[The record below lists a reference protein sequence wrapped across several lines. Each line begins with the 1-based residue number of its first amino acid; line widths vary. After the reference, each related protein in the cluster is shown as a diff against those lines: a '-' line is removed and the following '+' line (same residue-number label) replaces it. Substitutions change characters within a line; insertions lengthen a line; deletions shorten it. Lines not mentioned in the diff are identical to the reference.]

1 MSIITIKENEKP
13 KIWSMETNCDSG
25 LHDKLNK
32 YELTKF
38 LNKHSTNLIVGR
50 PGSGKSSFLYSMMRD
65 PMRKVFHHIY
75 YFCPKKSMES
85 VKNNI
90 FERLPEDQIYHELT
104 YENLNE
110 VLEKIQD
117 TPKNENNAI
126 IMDDQGAYLK
136 QAETKQLFKMILMN
150 KRHLSLS
157 LFVLQQTYIS
167 IEKDLRKLFDN
178 MFIYKVNKNELQTIF
193 DEVVESRKDD
203 ALQVS
208 KIVYDKPYQF
218 LFIHPDSQR
227 MFKNFDE
234 LIFSEE

>member
-1 MSIITIKENEKP
+1 MNITIKENEKP
-13 KIWSMETNCDSG
+13 KLMCMETNCDNG
-25 LHDKLNK
+25 LHEKLNK
-32 YELTKF
+32 YELTRF
-38 LNKHSTNLIVGR
+38 LNRHSTNLILGR
-50 PGSGKSSFLYSMMRD
+50 PGSGKSSFLYSLFKD

-75 YFCPKKSMES
+75 YFCPRKSMDS

-90 FERLPEDQIYHELT
+90 FDKLPEDQIYNELT

-126 IMDDQGAYLK
+126 IMDDMGAYLK
-136 QAETKQLFKMILMN
+136 QPETKQLFKMILMN

-178 MFIYKVNKNELQTIF
+178 FFIYKVNKNELQNIF
-193 DEVVESRKDD
+193 EEIVESHKDK
-203 ALQVS
+203 ALEIS

-227 MFKNFDE
+227 LFKSFDE